1 MNILHVVNI
10 SFVIPYFWV
19 INFHILIKKAIKSI
33 LYAVVRLNWNLFPEY
48 MVLNIKR
55 LKS

>member
-10 SFVIPYFWV
+10 SFVIPYFLG
-19 INFHILIKKAIKSI
+19 NQLSYFNKKAIKSI